1 MKDTKYNY
9 ELVLVFNPKADE
21 KDKEKNL
28 KKVET
33 WMVESGAEVVKNN
46 HLGNKDLVY
55 KISDLDKGDFYV
67 LEILAVKPLKLKE
80 FNLYLNREPVV
91 IRYLMLKKPAK
102 SVKK

>member
-1 MKDTKYNY
+1 MKDTKHNY

-28 KKVET
+28 KKVEAF
-33 WMVESGAEVVKNN
+33 VAENAGEIVKNE

-67 LEILAVKPLKLKE
+67 MQIATEKPLKIKE
-80 FNLYLNREPVV
+80 FNLYLNREPSI
-91 IRYLMLKKPAK
+91 IRYLIIKK
-102 SVKK
+102 